1 MLEIGNFLSN
11 KHSAFNAKKG
21 VNVFI
26 MSTSHKNIFNPRSS
40 SGFAR
45 LGEGGFQFRLE
56 NKAALKY
63 SSQYAE
69 MQACTR
75 FALSIGG

>member
-26 MSTSHKNIFNPRSS
+26 MSTSHKNIFNPQSS

-56 NKAALKY
+56 NKAAVKY
-63 SSQYAE
+63 RTHRAE
-69 MQACTR
+69 MQACPQ
-75 FALSIGG
+75 FAL